1 MLDLRMKRKLNL
13 EKSDFRPLETNAI
26 RLDFFKR
33 PLKFCQLAA
42 NTKYISMEKYFLTR
56 NICMPLLAHF
66 VALDL
71 NESHLVD
78 FGFDEIINGMM
89 LNEIKRGEAE

>member
-1 MLDLRMKRKLNL
+1 
-13 EKSDFRPLETNAI
+13 
-26 RLDFFKR
+26 
-33 PLKFCQLAA
+33 
-42 NTKYISMEKYFLTR
+42 
-56 NICMPLLAHF
+56 MPLLAHF

-71 NESHLVD
+71 NEFHLVD